1 MLKKSEIK
9 VPIFVL
15 QNKMDLK
22 FDLDEISVAKDKFD
36 DFIKKLKENANI
48 TYKEITL
55 KDNQKKD
62 FYELIRDI
70 DDKLSE
76 NSPKK

>member
-1 MLKKSEIK
+1 
-9 VPIFVL
+9 
-15 QNKMDLK
+15 MDLK